1 MEDPKLVKSLVTSMH
16 EGADGQIP
24 ITVKCRIGTDQG
36 YQFTKSNY
44 ETRSDDEEYATLCN
58 FVETVASSGV
68 VSDFQIHARIAVLS
82 KSFSP
87 ADNRKVPPLKYHLVR
102 RLVEDYPEL
111 TFSLNGG
118 VNTLIEAKRELE
130 LCSNMKGVMI
140 GRAMAANPWSFAM
153 ADEYLYGS
161 PDDTCMNSKDKPKNR
176 LEVLEAFGRHA
187 DAEEEIWDPVK
198 IRRFIIKAVTPLF
211 AGEPNGKKY
220 RIALDEIAGIPKKL
234 LKEGK
239 SLDDMPPISELILNA
254 AHNTM
259 SEDVLLRSP
268 QESFERLYGSSSR
281 SSDMDT
287 IISLGSA
294 SAAESN
300 SEGIIQ
306 DWQADRKA
314 QQEEEEKQQQQEEVS
329 Q

>member
-1 MEDPKLVKSLVTSMH
+1 MH

-44 ETRSDDEEYATLCN
+44 EARSDEEEYATLRS

-118 VNTLIEAKRELE
+118 VNTLIEAKEELE

-153 ADEYLYGS
+153 ADEYLYGDS
-161 PDDTCMNSKDKPKNR
+161 ASNLGLGSNSGRSSNEKPKNR

-220 RIALDEIAGIPKKL
+220 RIALDEIAGIPKKR
-234 LKEGK
+234 LKEGRG
-239 SLDDMPPISELILNA
+239 LEDMPPISELILNA
-254 AHNTM
+254 AHKTM

-268 QESFERLYGSSSR
+268 EESFQRLYG
-281 SSDMDT
+281 
-287 IISLGSA
+287 GSA
-294 SAAESN
+294 STASI
-300 SEGIIQ
+300 STSTSRDTTIIQ
-306 DWQADRKA
+306 DWQMDRKQ
-314 QQEEEEKQQQQEEVS
+314 QQEEQKQQQQEEVP
-329 Q
+329 QKQKM